1 MTDSLTPKQI
11 SSAENPQYKLLK
23 KIAAAG
29 RERRKLGL
37 TLLDGVHLLTALAES
52 GGQPILLVLRVDAET
67 VPEIAHC
74 LRRFAQTPRIV
85 LSAAL
90 FDKIAPVE
98 HATGLLGVL
107 DIPLPLPLP
116 MLQASNCGLLLE
128 NIQDPGNLGSILRSA
143 AAAGVDAIYL
153 SQGCAEAWSPKA
165 LRAGMGA
172 HFVLA
177 IHEQQDLAQ
186 VATQYD
192 KVYATTLSASQS
204 LYACDLTGK
213 IAFAFGNEGAG
224 LSPALL
230 AQTTQQVTIPMPG
243 KVESL
248 NVAAAAA
255 ICLFERVRQLQT
267 KIKPTNP

>member
-1 MTDSLTPKQI
+1 MIGKQSPKQI
-11 SSAENPQYKLLK
+11 SSAENPQFKLLK
-23 KIAAAG
+23 KIATAS

-37 TLLDGVHLLTALAES
+37 TLLDGVHLLTALADN
-52 GGQPILLVLRVDAET
+52 GGEPSLLVLRVDADALL
-67 VPEIAHC
+67 EIAHC
-74 LRRFAQTPRIV
+74 LNRFAQTPRIV

-98 HATGLLGVL
+98 QATGILGVM
-107 DIPLPLPLP
+107 DIPQPAPR
-116 MLQASNCGLLLE
+116 ASNCGVLLE
-128 NIQDPGNLGSILRSA
+128 NIQDPGNLGSILRTA
-143 AAAGVDAIYL
+143 AAAGVDAVYL

-172 HFVLA
+172 HFALA
-177 IHEQQDLAQ
+177 IHEQQALISV
-186 VATQYD
+186 VAQYD
-192 KVYATTLSASQS
+192 EVFATSLRASQS

-224 LSPALL
+224 LSPELL

-255 ICLFERVRQLQT
+255 ICLFERVRQLQAG
-267 KIKPTNP
+267 NCQH

>member
-1 MTDSLTPKQI
+1 MTSSVTPKQI

-23 KIAAAG
+23 KIATAG
-29 RERRKLGL
+29 RERRKLGQ
-37 TLLDGVHLLTALAES
+37 TLLDGVHLLTALADS
-52 GGQPILLVLRVDAET
+52 GTQPSLLVLRVDAET
-67 VPEIAHC
+67 VPEIARC
-74 LRRFAQTPRIV
+74 LQRFAQTPRIV

-107 DIPLPLPLP
+107 DIPLP

-143 AAAGVDAIYL
+143 AAAGVDAVYL

-177 IHEQQDLAQ
+177 IHEQQALTA
-186 VATQYD
+186 VTAQYD
-192 KVYATTLSASQS
+192 QVLATSLSASQS
-204 LYACDLTGK
+204 IYSFNLTGK
-213 IAFAFGNEGAG
+213 IAFVFGNEGAG
-224 LSPALL
+224 LSPELL
-230 AQTTQQVTIPMPG
+230 AQTTQQVKIPMPG

-255 ICLFERVRQLQT
+255 ICLFERVRQLHT
-267 KIKPTNP
+267 KVIPAKL

>member
-1 MTDSLTPKQI
+1 MTSSVTPKQI

-37 TLLDGVHLLTALAES
+37 TLLDGMHLLTALAES
-52 GGQPILLVLRVDAET
+52 GGQPSLLVLRVDAET

-107 DIPLPLPLP
+107 DIPLP

-177 IHEQQDLAQ
+177 IHEQQALTA
-186 VATQYD
+186 VTAQYD
-192 KVYATTLSASQS
+192 QVLATSLSASQS
-204 LYACDLTGK
+204 IYSFNLTGK
-213 IAFAFGNEGAG
+213 IAFVFGNEGAG
-224 LSPALL
+224 LSPELL

-255 ICLFERVRQLQT
+255 ICLFERVRQLHT
-267 KIKPTNP
+267 KVIPAKL

>member
-1 MTDSLTPKQI
+1 MSSNQTSKQI

-23 KIAAAG
+23 KIATAG
-29 RERRKLGL
+29 RERRKLGQ

-52 GGQPILLVLRVDAET
+52 GGQPRLLVLRVDAEIA
-67 VPEIAHC
+67 PEIADC
-74 LRRFAQTPRIV
+74 LRYFTQTPRIV
-85 LSAAL
+85 LSASL

-98 HATGLLGVL
+98 HATGILGVL
-107 DIPLPLPLP
+107 DIPQPVPH
-116 MLQASNCGLLLE
+116 ASVCGVLLE

-143 AAAGVDAIYL
+143 AAAGVDAVYL

-177 IHEQQDLAQ
+177 IHEQQALTAVAAQ
-186 VATQYD
+186 FD
-192 KVYATTLSASQS
+192 KVLATSLSASQS

-213 IAFAFGNEGAG
+213 IAFVFGNEGAG

-230 AQTTQQVTIPMPG
+230 AGTTQQVTIPMPG

-267 KIKPTNP
+267 